1 MPITN
6 GKGKKIFTLE
16 SEVFTRG
23 VERII
28 GQDALKTALRE
39 GKKLKIKLGIDVTAP
54 VLHIGH
60 AATLWKLREF
70 QGAGHKVQIL
80 LGDFTTRIGDPT
92 GRSKTRPVI
101 AEKEIKE
108 NARRIRSQ
116 VLKILHP
123 QKRLLEIR
131 RNSEWYGK
139 MRITDFLKILSL
151 VTHARLIERDMFKER
166 IRKGEEIYMH
176 ELIYP
181 VLQGYDSLM
190 LKSDCTVVGSDQLFN
205 ESMGRFIQE
214 KFKSVPQAIVTLTL
228 LPGLDGG
235 EKMSKSAGNYI
246 ALLDAPREKFGK
258 AMSLSDNLIFDYL
271 MMYTDVSQADIA
283 KWKERTRRGG
293 NPMQAKLYF
302 AEALVRRYH
311 GSSTARKEREYF
323 LSLFSKKEI
332 PDSVPTL
339 SLPEGEYDALTLVM
353 KAGAAASKSE
363 ARRLIGQRAVQIN
376 GRVFVSP
383 RESVLIQQGSIIRIG
398 KKKIFKVV

>member
-139 MRITDFLKILSL
+139 MRITDFL
-151 VTHARLIERDMFKER
+151 
-166 IRKGEEIYMH
+166 
-176 ELIYP
+176 
-181 VLQGYDSLM
+181 
-190 LKSDCTVVGSDQLFN
+190 
-205 ESMGRFIQE
+205 
-214 KFKSVPQAIVTLTL
+214 
-228 LPGLDGG
+228 
-235 EKMSKSAGNYI
+235 
-246 ALLDAPREKFGK
+246 
-258 AMSLSDNLIFDYL
+258 
-271 MMYTDVSQADIA
+271 
-283 KWKERTRRGG
+283 
-293 NPMQAKLYF
+293 
-302 AEALVRRYH
+302 
-311 GSSTARKEREYF
+311 
-323 LSLFSKKEI
+323 
-332 PDSVPTL
+332 
-339 SLPEGEYDALTLVM
+339 
-353 KAGAAASKSE
+353 
-363 ARRLIGQRAVQIN
+363 
-376 GRVFVSP
+376 
-383 RESVLIQQGSIIRIG
+383 
-398 KKKIFKVV
+398 

>member
-1 MPITN
+1 M
-6 GKGKKIFTLE
+6 
-16 SEVFTRG
+16 
-23 VERII
+23 
-28 GQDALKTALRE
+28 
-39 GKKLKIKLGIDVTAP
+39 
-54 VLHIGH
+54 
-60 AATLWKLREF
+60 
-70 QGAGHKVQIL
+70 
-80 LGDFTTRIGDPT
+80 
-92 GRSKTRPVI
+92 
-101 AEKEIKE
+101 
-108 NARRIRSQ
+108 
-116 VLKILHP
+116 
-123 QKRLLEIR
+123 
-131 RNSEWYGK
+131 
-139 MRITDFLKILSL
+139 
-151 VTHARLIERDMFKER
+151 THARLIERDMFKER